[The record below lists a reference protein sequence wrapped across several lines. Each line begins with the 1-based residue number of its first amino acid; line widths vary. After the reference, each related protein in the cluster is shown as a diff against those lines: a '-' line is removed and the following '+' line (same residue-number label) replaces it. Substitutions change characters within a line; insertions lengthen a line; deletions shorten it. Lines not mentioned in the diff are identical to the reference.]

1 MKWFYN
7 MKISARLLS
16 GFILVAVLAAIIG
29 AIGISNIKV
38 IESRDTVLYEK
49 MTKPISEVVTAT
61 DSFHRMRVI
70 IRDAII
76 TTNKQLGEQ
85 ELAKIEVRKAELN
98 KVNENIKDIWQSQE
112 SKDAYNDYETKLHN
126 LYDLLPGLIQTI
138 ESGDGATAAIMLQ
151 DAQPVG
157 KAFSDTQDA
166 LSNIAKLEVDNA
178 RIQAEENTKIAN
190 TAVTS
195 MFIIILVCVL
205 LAVALGVLISN
216 SISKP
221 IRKLAAAADKLAL
234 GNVSVEIKSTTK
246 DEIGKLN
253 QSFSNMIENIR
264 GQALN
269 AQRIAEGNLDFKI
282 TEKSKED
289 VLSISMKQVVG
300 ALKELVSDANML
312 VNAAVEGNLAT
323 RADATQHKGDYRKIV
338 EGVNNTLDA
347 IVEPLKLGMIQL
359 DKIAKGQD
367 VEILKN
373 EYKGEYFA
381 FIDNLNQ
388 VRVSLYEL
396 IGESV
401 KLVRNAKE
409 GNLSYRA
416 DFSRLKGGYLN
427 IVQGIN
433 DSLDAVIKP
442 VQEAASVL
450 DEMSK
455 GNLQV
460 SVKGDYKGDHANIKN
475 SLNET
480 ISTLSSYIGEIS
492 SVLTEMSA
500 GNLVVEITK
509 DYRGDFTE
517 IKDSLNNIIESF
529 NEVMNDIND
538 AVAQVALG
546 SRQVSDSAQALA
558 QGTTE
563 QASSVEELTSSMDEI
578 ATKTKEN
585 AVNANQANTFAL
597 EAKTDAVKGNTQ
609 MNDMLIAMEEINETS
624 TNISKIIKVI
634 DEIAFQ
640 TNILALNAAVEAARA
655 GQQGR
660 GFAVVAEEV
669 RNLAA
674 RSATAAKETGALIE
688 GSVKKVKEGTKIAD
702 ETAIA
707 LGKIV
712 KGVSKVATLV
722 GTIADASNEQAT
734 GIAQVNKGIMQ
745 VSQVVQTNSA
755 TSEESAAASEELSS
769 QAELLNDKIARF
781 KLKKLHNN
789 DDNKKTV
796 NDVRMLENSSN
807 NIKSSIKTKKIILA
821 KEEFGK
827 Y

>member
-1 MKWFYN
+1 

-712 KGVSKVATLV
+712 NGVSKVATLV